1 METFGQDL
9 VIEVDSLKSKHKLI
23 SSTSRTVVQLESA
36 VFKTQPENFNLIFNE
51 DSIDEINKKMDAI
64 VKVCDESFIS
74 RDNYRQLTQVI
85 PEMERQYKI
94 EQHRIKI
101 TNQINLSMP
110 ITNFSINES
119 DLDNVNEEES
129 YSSTNEIV
137 NNNAELLINN
147 SGVGAYRS
155 ITSILKYLIPT
166 LKSSNPPILNPN
178 DIIFIKIGADG
189 RRVGRRQNHVIFT
202 FCILNEK
209 NNVLSPKHQYT

>member
-9 VIEVDSLKSKHKLI
+9 VFEVDSLKSKHKLI

-110 ITNFSINES
+110 ITNFSINEL

-129 YSSTNEIV
+129 YSSANEIV

-155 ITSILKYLIPT
+155 ITSILKYLMPT
-166 LKSSNPPILNPN
+166 LKSSNPPMLNQN